1 MNVPMN
7 ISSSRKADSSCPRC
21 QIPSHCDYPGSLLLF
36 SSPWHFSLSENRLP
50 LHQGLDG
57 SHQILFWEALVHGG
71 LRLLGGEQVGG
82 EGGGEGGEGGGGGT
96 SHKRCQGQR
105 FSCATG
111 DALSWFLGIISSCLL
126 SVRRWEEGD
135 IEGGGGGATEGR
147 RTR

>member
-1 MNVPMN
+1 MASSVQTPPL
-7 ISSSRKADSSCPRC
+7 SSSGLMSGWCHYCSPLLSCTVASTFNFYINAECMSFYCRGETVMRGIMTGC
-21 QIPSHCDYPGSLLLF
+21 HV
-36 SSPWHFSLSENRLP
+36 P
-50 LHQGLDG
+50 LTEGAVTSMG
-57 SHQILFWEALVHGG
+57 RE
-71 LRLLGGEQVGG
+71 G

>member
-7 ISSSRKADSSCPRC
+7 ISSSRKADTFSPRC
-21 QIPSHCDYPGSLLLF
+21 QNPNHCDYPSSPLLF
-36 SSPWHFSLSENRLP
+36 SSPWHFSLSENHLP

-57 SHQILFWEALVHGG
+57 SHQIVFLEALAHGG

-126 SVRRWEEGD
+126 SLRRWEEGD